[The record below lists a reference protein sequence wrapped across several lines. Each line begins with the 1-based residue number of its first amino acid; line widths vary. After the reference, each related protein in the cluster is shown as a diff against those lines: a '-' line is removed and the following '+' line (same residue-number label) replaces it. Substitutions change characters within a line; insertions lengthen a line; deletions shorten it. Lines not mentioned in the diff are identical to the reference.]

1 MKDVLLEY
9 VMKISAI
16 ASVPAASL
24 DYLHRV
30 LCVVPPETGVTE
42 NEISTC
48 TSKAEIEALT
58 PAKCDVLLNAG
69 LNSVYILPASSLD
82 LDAVI
87 DAASERFYTILIDPS
102 FDATDM
108 ASLDLGSFSGVVGW
122 TNATA
127 ATAETFTAQN
137 NNVAFVDLDANAG
150 KNMYHA
156 FGKLLSAAKWR
167 NQQYIEM
174 PETSEIEDL
183 GDAEDLFDACVSFV
197 LTSPQYGKRLGL
209 FASNKRAIIAPYVY
223 EEIRVRLQ
231 SAALVYISGNQPNYT
246 VSEAALLED
255 VLQSVIDEYI
265 ADDTIESGNITVE
278 PTAEQFILKA
288 EIRVAEPKA
297 LWRIKADMY
306 QGSV

>member
-1 MKDVLLEY
+1 MKDILLEY

-58 PAKCDVLLNAG
+58 PAKCGALLDAG
-69 LNSVYILPASSLD
+69 LNSVYILPASSLE

-87 DAASERFYTILIDPS
+87 DAAEEKFYTVLIDPS

-108 ASLDLGSFSGVVGW
+108 ASLDLGGFSGVVGW
-122 TNATA
+122 TNATK
-127 ATAETFTAQN
+127 ATAEGFAAQN
-137 NNVAFVDLDANAG
+137 NNVAFMDLDANAG

-156 FGKLLSAAKWR
+156 FGKLLSASKWR

-265 ADDTIESGNITVE
+265 ADDTIENGNITVE
-278 PTAEQFILKA
+278 PTSEQFILKA
-288 EIRVAEPKA
+288 GIRVAEPKA

>member
-9 VMKISAI
+9 VMKVSTITPT
-16 ASVPAASL
+16 PAASL
-24 DYLHRV
+24 EYLHRV
-30 LCVVPPETGVTE
+30 LCIVPPETGVTE
-42 NEISTC
+42 NEISLC
-48 TSKAEIEALT
+48 TKKSEIEELT
-58 PAKCDVLLNAG
+58 PAKCGALLDAG
-69 LNSVYILPASSLD
+69 LSSVYILPASSLD

-87 DAASERFYTILIDPS
+87 DAATEGFYTSLIDPS
-102 FDATDM
+102 FTDLS
-108 ASLDLGSFSGVVGW
+108 ALDLGSFDGVVGW
-122 TNATA
+122 TTATSA
-127 ATAETFTAQN
+127 DAEDFAKEK
-137 NNVAFVDLDANAG
+137 NNVAFYDLDANAG

-156 FGKLLSAAKWR
+156 FGKLLSASSWR

-183 GDAEDLFDACVSFV
+183 GTAETLFSKAVSFV

-209 FASNKRAIIAPYVY
+209 FASNKRAVVAPYIY

-231 SAALVYISGNQPNYT
+231 STALRYISGNQPNYT
-246 VSEAALLED
+246 ISEASLLED
-255 VLQSVIDEYI
+255 VLQSVIDEYVA
-265 ADDTIESGNITVE
+265 ADIIESGNITVS
-278 PTAEQFILKA
+278 PSAEQFVLKA